1 MSWHDLE
8 LMEEVGLTLYERKS
22 LAALM
27 VEGVADAETLCREG
41 EVPSSKIYQA
51 MEKLDRLGLVEIQP
65 TRPKLYSAFPVDDV
79 VDRLVAISRER
90 AERFSEQAEKLRTI
104 LAGQSGRVRGRKT
117 FVDLALGMESHIKRH
132 VIHLAAAQRRI
143 WSYMEQGDLDAI
155 QAAATRGFPILR
167 RIARNAAERKVD

>member
-65 TRPKLYSAFPVDDV
+65 TRPKLYSAFSVDEV
-79 VDRLVAISRER
+79 VDRLIAISQER
-90 AERFSEQAEKLRTI
+90 ADQFSEQADKLRTI
-104 LAGQSGRVRGRKT
+104 LTSYSGRVRGRKT
-117 FVDLALGMESHIKRH
+117 FVDLALGMESHVKRH
-132 VIHLAAAQRRI
+132 LIQLATAQRRI
-143 WSYMEQGDLDAI
+143 CSYMERGD
-155 QAAATRGFPILR
+155 
-167 RIARNAAERKVD
+167 

>member
-65 TRPKLYSAFPVDDV
+65 TRPKLYSAFPVDEV
-79 VDRLVAISRER
+79 VDRLGLKIKMSHLGGPLLHAS
-90 AERFSEQAEKLRTI
+90 SCPSGEK
-104 LAGQSGRVRGRKT
+104 
-117 FVDLALGMESHIKRH
+117 ES
-132 VIHLAAAQRRI
+132 A
-143 WSYMEQGDLDAI
+143 
-155 QAAATRGFPILR
+155 
-167 RIARNAAERKVD
+167 